1 MRWVALALLG
11 LLWVEPALAAE
22 VVLDTASQSESLL
35 KRETSARIAALG
47 GNGASLEV
55 GVDSLFS
62 NPAVLARLQ
71 GMELGVHHQ
80 SWLANINQ
88 ESADLAA
95 PTACGTLGL
104 GLGWVDY
111 GTFDAVDAQ
120 GQPQGTVAAQDY
132 SFDVAWAR
140 AVGAGLSIGG
150 AARYIREALADQVLS
165 ESVIDLGLYW
175 TQGRWQVG
183 LLFANVA
190 ATALSGDR
198 GPSAMRGELSGDL
211 MAQPG
216 QLHANLGF
224 SAEPGGLSRIQAGME
239 SRLYPLLAARVGYE
253 ARLGSTLL
261 EGFSGATFG
270 LGFSLGPADIDYA
283 FLPFGDL
290 GSGQRLSLK
299 WRFANPKPNPSPT
312 VSPPPSLEAV
322 LMPPLLPPAPRPLVL
337 APPSLPTA
345 PLPLPTAAPAVL
357 LQPTAVPT
365 VETSAM
371 QFKVTEDS
379 LENAR
384 HLEDS
389 GHLDEA
395 VAVHRNLLGLYPH
408 NPRIW
413 RSLGDLQYRAGH
425 HDLALQAYDKAFE
438 NGLDDA
444 DLKTWV
450 AKYRSQP

>member
-1 MRWVALALLG
+1 MALALLG
-11 LLWVEPALAAE
+11 LLWAQAAPAAE
-22 VVLDTASQSESLL
+22 VIFDTASQSESLL
-35 KRETSARIAALG
+35 KRETSARVAALG

-62 NPAVLARLQ
+62 NPAVLARMQ

-95 PTACGTLGL
+95 PTGWGTWGL

-120 GQPQGTVAAQDY
+120 GQSQGTVAAQDY

-165 ESVIDLGLYW
+165 ESVLDLGLYW
-175 TQGRWQVG
+175 TQDRWQVG

-190 ATALSGDR
+190 STALSGDR
-198 GPSAMRGELSGDL
+198 GPSAMRGEVSGDL
-211 MAQPG
+211 MARPG
-216 QLHANLGF
+216 QLHANVGF
-224 SAEPGGLSRIQAGME
+224 SAEPGGLSRIQAGLE
-239 SRLYPLLAARVGYE
+239 SNLYPVLTARLGYE

-299 WRFANPKPNPSPT
+299 WRFANPKPSPRPAPT
-312 VSPPPSLEAV
+312 PELTPEPV
-322 LMPPLLPPAPRPLVL
+322 LVPPLLPPAPRPLVL
-337 APPSLPTA
+337 APPSLPA
-345 PLPLPTAAPAVL
+345 LMPTA
-357 LQPTAVPT
+357 QPTAVPT
-365 VETSAM
+365 VETSEM

-384 HLEDS
+384 RLEDA

-395 VAVHRNLLGLYPH
+395 VAVHQNLLGLYPH
-408 NPRIW
+408 NPKIW

-425 HDLALQAYDKAFE
+425 HDQALQAYDKAFE